1 MTVPSLSPQN
11 KDSLSL
17 VDENFIAVIFVFYTR
32 FVDCL
37 PIVVAVFSFTLG
49 EERRNDWSL
58 TNYINGTEGLRK
70 DERKTVVY
78 KEDLSESYN
87 EQFKW

>member
-11 KDSLSL
+11 RDSLSF

-37 PIVVAVFSFTLG
+37 PIVVPVFSFTLG
-49 EERRNDWSL
+49 EESRNDWSL
-58 TNYINGTEGLRK
+58 TNYMNEAEGLSK
-70 DERKTVVY
+70 DERKRVVY
-78 KEDLSESYN
+78 KEDLSESL
-87 EQFKW
+87 